1 MLYQRGRRH
10 KLDPLAQLY
19 HRTPQR
25 RADVGFSSAAGA
37 NYEDI
42 GGVVQPVSRFGQLHD
57 DRRIKTGN
65 MGELKVRPGFSGG
78 QLRFA

>member
-1 MLYQRGRRH
+1 VLYQRSRRD

-19 HRTPQR
+19 HRTPQG
-25 RADVGFSSAAGA
+25 RADVGFPSAAGA
-37 NYEDI
+37 KYKDI
-42 GGVVQPVSRFGQLHD
+42 GGVVQPVGRFGQLHED
-57 DRRIKTGN
+57 GRIKAGN